1 VATHG
6 GRLVHED
13 ETLFV
18 VYDQVEEYEYKIPS
32 SVRLLVSENQLAEAG
47 EQITEGSKNPHTIL
61 DVLGREATQLYM
73 LQEVQKVYRSQGVNI
88 HDKHFE
94 VIISKMLS
102 RVFVVRSG
110 DTTLLP
116 GDLVERH
123 VFTKINTQMTSE
135 GKQPASA
142 RPVLLGI
149 TKAALNTDSFLASA
163 SFQHTIKVLA
173 GAAIEGK
180 SDNLSGLKENVII
193 GKLIPA
199 GTGFEAEGAAAEMLP
214 EGEIGVEAL
223 EAFVGS
229 EFDIDDID
237 LDLEDFDLEDDS
249 DLDQDD
255 DETDLDALDLDDDDK
270 DDDDDDDDDDLDALL
285 NDGFGR
291 DDA

>member
-1 VATHG
+1 
-6 GRLVHED
+6 
-13 ETLFV
+13 
-18 VYDQVEEYEYKIPS
+18 
-32 SVRLLVSENQLAEAG
+32 
-47 EQITEGSKNPHTIL
+47 
-61 DVLGREATQLYM
+61 
-73 LQEVQKVYRSQGVNI
+73 
-88 HDKHFE
+88 
-94 VIISKMLS
+94 
-102 RVFVVRSG
+102 VFVVRSG

-123 VFTKINTQMTSE
+123 IFTKINTEMTSE
-135 GKQPASA
+135 GKEPASA

-149 TKAALNTDSFLASA
+149 TKAALNTESFLASA

-199 GTGFEAEGAAAEMLP
+199 GTGFQAERMGPAELT
-214 EGEIGVEAL
+214 EGETIVEAL
-223 EAFVGS
+223 EAFVGA
-229 EFDIDDID
+229 EFDIEDID
-237 LDLEDFDLEDDS
+237 LDLEDFDLELDNDL

-255 DETDLDALDLDDDDK
+255 NA
-270 DDDDDDDDDDLDALL
+270 DDDLDALELDQDDKDEEDSQDDDLDSLL